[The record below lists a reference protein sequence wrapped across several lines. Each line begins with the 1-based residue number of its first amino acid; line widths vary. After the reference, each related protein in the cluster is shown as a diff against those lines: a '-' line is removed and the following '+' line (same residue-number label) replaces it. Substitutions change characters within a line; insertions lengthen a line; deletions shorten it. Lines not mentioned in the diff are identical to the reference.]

1 MWMERMTVSLHALS
15 RLIKNRSELGF
26 VRCERLIGFDNLVGR
41 KSEAGNRVAK
51 AEVTVAQKPNQAATG
66 GVLFCTS
73 KKEQDNSF
81 NQCLCS
87 QKTNIKMGKKIILG
101 IVLLLFVLGSKAQT
115 TDTKIYDPSANAETD
130 IAAAVKKAKAENKHV
145 LLQAGGNWCSW
156 CIEFNKFT
164 QTNGSIDSLLNK
176 CFVVYHLNY
185 SKENENKAVF
195 AKYGYPQR
203 FGFPVFIILD
213 ENGNRLHTQNSEYLE
228 QGRSYNKQ
236 KVFEFLLQW
245 TPQAL
250 DASLYK

>member
-1 MWMERMTVSLHALS
+1 MKKYFLPTLFL
-15 RLIKNRSELGF
+15 LI
-26 VRCERLIGFDNLVGR
+26 I
-41 KSEAGNRVAK
+41 
-51 AEVTVAQKPNQAATG
+51 T
-66 GVLFCTS
+66 
-73 KKEQDNSF
+73 NS
-81 NQCLCS
+81 Q
-87 QKTNIKMGKKIILG
+87 
-101 IVLLLFVLGSKAQT
+101 AQT
-115 TDTKIYDPSANAETD
+115 TDTKIYDPALNAESD
-130 IAAAVKKAKAENKHV
+130 IASAVKKARAENKHV

-164 QTNGSIDSLLNK
+164 HNNGSIDSLLSK

-213 ENGNRLHTQNSEYLE
+213 ENGNRMHTQNSEYLE

-250 DASLYK
+250 EPSLYK